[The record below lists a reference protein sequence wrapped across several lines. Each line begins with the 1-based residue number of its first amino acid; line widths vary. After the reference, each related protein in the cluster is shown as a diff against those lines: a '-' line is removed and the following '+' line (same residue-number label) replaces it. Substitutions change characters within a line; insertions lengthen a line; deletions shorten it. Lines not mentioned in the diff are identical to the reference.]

1 MKAFKNTT
9 KLNLQLENKDRNYV
23 RNTIERIENNV
34 KDHEEKIKKQLNSD
48 KAVDQKIKEILN
60 TLESFQDNGNPWL
73 QLEKRG
79 KYSMTRNELQRKPRS
94 KKFELVIFGDS
105 ITKRI
110 DQSFIA
116 RCEKSLALNYSVGGA
131 KVRGVYEQMRTFR
144 ENHQEAAVTNV
155 IIHVGKNH
163 LPRHHPSDITTKIS
177 KLLLHAT
184 KEFPNTS
191 IYFSAIRPKFNK
203 TFFEMINHV
212 NSEIFEL
219 CSYYHQLR
227 FIQHHDFAVNHEI
240 NKELFWKDMI
250 HTRYDF
256 GNVLKFLF

>member
-1 MKAFKNTT
+1 MK
-9 KLNLQLENKDRNYV
+9 
-23 RNTIERIENNV
+23 
-34 KDHEEKIKKQLNSD
+34 KKLNSD
-48 KAVDQKIKEILN
+48 KAVDQKINEILN
-60 TLESFQDNGNPWL
+60 TLESFQENGNAWL
-73 QLEKRG
+73 TFG
-79 KYSMTRNELQRKPRS
+79 KKGKILHHEETRANELQRKQPRS

-110 DQSFIA
+110 DPSFIA
-116 RCEKSLALNYSVGGA
+116 RCEKSLALNYSVRGA

-155 IIHVGKNH
+155 IIHVGTSH
-163 LPRHHPSDITTKIS
+163 LPRDHPSDITTKTS

-191 IYFSAIRPKFNK
+191 IYFSAILPKFNN
-203 TFFEMINHV
+203 TFFEMINQV

-227 FIQHHDFAVNHEI
+227 FIQHQNFAVNHEM

-250 HTRYDF
+250 HTSNNGLRQLVRDF
-256 GNVLKFLF
+256 IKHVRFRKFS

>member
-1 MKAFKNTT
+1 M
-9 KLNLQLENKDRNYV
+9 
-23 RNTIERIENNV
+23 
-34 KDHEEKIKKQLNSD
+34 
-48 KAVDQKIKEILN
+48 N

-73 QLEKRG
+73 TVG
-79 KYSMTRNELQRKPRS
+79 KKGKIFHDEDTRANELQRKQPRS

-110 DQSFIA
+110 DPSFIA
-116 RCEKSLALNYSVGGA
+116 RCEKSLALNFSVRGA

-155 IIHVGKNH
+155 IIHVGTNH
-163 LPRHHPSDITTKIS
+163 LPRDHPSDITTKIS